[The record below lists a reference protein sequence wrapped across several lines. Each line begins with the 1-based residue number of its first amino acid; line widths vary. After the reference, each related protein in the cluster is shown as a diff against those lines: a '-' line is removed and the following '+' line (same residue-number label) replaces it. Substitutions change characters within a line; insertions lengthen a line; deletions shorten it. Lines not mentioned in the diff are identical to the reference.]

1 VVLQV
6 LGGMTTF
13 LFVNIVTSGLS
24 ILGPVMT
31 NRRSRFIVA
40 ASLAIGVGVAIVPQ
54 WVTNNLI
61 KGGSDP
67 TTKLINDSLEIV
79 VSTPYCIGT
88 LIAMFLHAI
97 IPEDKELADEEDSF
111 ARSCSDESA
120 ANLEVEK
127 LQTVTIAVQP
137 AVLPTELSYPQE
149 AQPVAVRAD
158 ISYAKDAQP
167 LPYILPGQAELAM

>member
-1 VVLQV
+1 
-6 LGGMTTF
+6 
-13 LFVNIVTSGLS
+13 
-24 ILGPVMT
+24 MT

-97 IPEDKELADEEDSF
+97 IPEDKELEEDE
-111 ARSCSDESA
+111 CSLPVSSSDPSGDS
-120 ANLEVEK
+120 LEAQK
-127 LQTVTIAVQP
+127 LQTVAVTVKSN
-137 AVLPTELSYPQE
+137 ALHTELSYVQE
-149 AQPVAVRAD
+149 HRGSAVLSE
-158 ISYAKDAQP
+158 ISYAPEPEALPVQP
-167 LPYILPGQAELAM
+167 DSQSQPCSLPGQAELAM